1 MSQGH
6 SQGDHQEPSLP
17 PMGLNRPSTTTGEV
31 VRLDDDARPGQS
43 LGQSIQAAR
52 DAKGMSAA
60 DLAQSLNLD
69 LRIVEAIEG
78 NRFEAAPDPIYVRAY
93 LKHWARLLEV
103 DPAPW
108 IAAYN
113 VQNAIEPEQQ
123 DLQRKTGGRATL
135 DVMTPRKA
143 SRNVHVGKS
152 GRPLW
157 IVVLALM
164 VALVVAAAA
173 LLAMPPA
180 WQKWVEARLG
190 GNVSTEMAGDRPIA
204 LIPLAPPGD
213 GGKAPAGAP
222 PSTEASAGTPTSSA
236 AMPPPDTASAAPDS
250 SAIPATV
257 LPALPS
263 PPTPDQSA
271 IAPAPTASPES
282 DTSGA
287 QGETNVVASSGTDG
301 APVSVGQPAANLVI
315 RATSADC
322 WVEVRNAAGKRLV
335 YDVLKSGEA
344 RQVPGDGPFT
354 VVLGNPSAVEV
365 LWKGAPVTLGTPNA
379 TTGVVR
385 TTIGG

>member
-17 PMGLNRPSTTTGEV
+17 PMGLNRPSTATDDV
-31 VRLDDDARPGQS
+31 VRLDDTAAHPGQN

-103 DPAPW
+103 DPLPW

-113 VQNAIEPEQQ
+113 AQNAIESERQ
-123 DLQRKTGGRATL
+123 DQQRKTGARPTL

-152 GRPLW
+152 GRPW
-157 IVVLALM
+157 IVVLALV
-164 VALVVAAAA
+164 VAFVVAAAA
-173 LLAMPPA
+173 LSAMPPA

-190 GNVSTEMAGDRPIA
+190 VNVSTEMAGDRPIA

-213 GGKAPAGAP
+213 DGKAPVGVP
-222 PSTEASAGTPTSSA
+222 PSTVASAGTPASSA
-236 AMPPPDTASAAPDS
+236 AMPPPDSAS
-250 SAIPATV
+250 SAPGSSAMPATV

-263 PPTPDQSA
+263 PPAPDQSV

-287 QGETNVVASSGTDG
+287 QGESSAAASSGTGD
-301 APVSVGQPAANLVI
+301 APVNADQSMANLVI